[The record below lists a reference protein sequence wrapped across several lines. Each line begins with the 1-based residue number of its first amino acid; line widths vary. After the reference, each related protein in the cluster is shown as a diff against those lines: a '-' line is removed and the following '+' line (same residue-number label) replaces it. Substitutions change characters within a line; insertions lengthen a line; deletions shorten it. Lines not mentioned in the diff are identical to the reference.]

1 MIKITTYE
9 TVQKLLEQ
17 DNAHEFY
24 RFQGHNSF
32 EYYNIRTNRFE
43 DEGSH
48 YVYFSRTIN
57 HHYYFT
63 IRRIRQLINTTIL
76 RDTPYNISRK
86 HLKNQNSFLNIKNLI
101 INSEKIRKLN
111 SIALVCDNIYYDLI
125 MDNSINN
132 MKKTYPSIV
141 ERVDRRVYG
150 GGYGITGAWL
160 DLFNDLVYFT
170 CCTRI
175 NIQDVVNLL
184 EQMRRGTSQLS
195 PMLIQNIMDTKIR
208 TYSISETLYDDFHK
222 YKIMEDLNRIEE
234 EKLWIPG
241 SEFSKNPKET
251 KKKILSGYQQKRNQ
265 ILLNYHK

>member
-43 DEGSH
+43 DEESH

-101 INSEKIRKLN
+101 IN
-111 SIALVCDNIYYDLI
+111 
-125 MDNSINN
+125 
-132 MKKTYPSIV
+132 
-141 ERVDRRVYG
+141 
-150 GGYGITGAWL
+150 
-160 DLFNDLVYFT
+160 FN
-170 CCTRI
+170 
-175 NIQDVVNLL
+175 Q
-184 EQMRRGTSQLS
+184 G
-195 PMLIQNIMDTKIR
+195 
-208 TYSISETLYDDFHK
+208 
-222 YKIMEDLNRIEE
+222 
-234 EKLWIPG
+234 
-241 SEFSKNPKET
+241 
-251 KKKILSGYQQKRNQ
+251 
-265 ILLNYHK
+265 